1 MPKYDESILRPIR
14 SVATD
19 YTIYKYDNGYMIS
32 IYVTDASE
40 NRRTLEITC
49 DTIDDVMQYV
59 SSIDVMGVDR

>member
-1 MPKYDESILRPIR
+1 MPKFDESILRPIR
-14 SVATD
+14 SVAKD

-59 SSIDVMGVDR
+59 SSIDIMAVDR

>member
-1 MPKYDESILRPIR
+1 MPKYVESIFRPIR
-14 SVATD
+14 SVSKD

-49 DTIDDVMQYV
+49 DTNDDVMQYV